1 MELPSDYESRV
12 YAGVLG
18 KLIGVYLGRPFE
30 GWTYQKIMQELGPVQ
45 YYVHEKFNRPL
56 VITDDD
62 VAGTF
67 TFIRALED
75 YALPPDLTSE
85 QIGHC
90 WLNYIIDKRT
100 ILWWGGNGNS
110 TEHTAWLN
118 LKKGIPAPLS
128 GAIETNGKTI
138 AEQIGAQI
146 FIDSWALVAPGQP
159 QLAATLA
166 KKAASVSHDGESVH
180 AAMLWAAMES
190 QAFVCQDIDKLLEC
204 GLSVIPENSAIARL
218 VADVRR
224 WRYEDN
230 DWQVTREKI
239 EEHYGYHKY
248 PSNCHV
254 IPNHALMMMAIL
266 YAPDNFQQAQCI
278 VNTSGWDTDCNAGNV
293 GCLSGIM
300 LGLKGIDEGPDWRG
314 PLADRMLISSA
325 DGGFSIN
332 NAVRITD
339 YLVGLGHQI
348 AGQPRPE
355 PKKAG
360 ALYHFSLPGS
370 VQGFRWLNETHAAP
384 VEVGNEAHDGRQM
397 LSLRYR
403 ALAPGLHA
411 SVTTQTF
418 TPPEI
423 VDMRSYDLM
432 ATPLIYPGQRLQAD
446 VIAPASN
453 TASLNVQLCY
463 RVYDENNC
471 LTPCYGEARTLL
483 PGDTATLSL
492 VIPDCKGQPIG
503 EVGVTLSS
511 HAPFACGQLL
521 IDTMRWDGA
530 PELTLCKPNGENNFW
545 WRAWVNGVDLFSRH
559 YPASFRISK
568 EYEEG
573 LIIHGTRQWT
583 DYRVQSEITLH
594 LGDYGGLAFRVQ
606 GMRRYYAV
614 RILRDGHVQLI
625 RVRDETT
632 RVLAEAA
639 IQDVFERPVAFDI
652 TVKGHRIAATVDGI
666 RLCVE
671 DKEPEAFSDGGVG
684 LLICAGALS
693 TDAIHIDGGCKEQD
707 LMTRSFK

>member
-30 GWTYQKIMQELGPVQ
+30 GWTYQKIMEELGPVE

-159 QLAATLA
+159 ELAATLA

-190 QAFVCQDIDKLLEC
+190 QAFICQDIDKLLEC
-204 GLSVIPENSAIARL
+204 GLSVIPEHSDIARL

-230 DWQVTREKI
+230 DWQVTRQKI

-254 IPNHALMMMAIL
+254 IPNHALMIMAIL
-266 YAPDNFQQAQCI
+266 YTPDNFQQAQCI

-300 LGLKGIDEGPDWRG
+300 LGLKGIDDGPDWRG
-314 PLADRMLISSA
+314 PLADRVLISSA

-348 AGQPRPE
+348 AGLPRPE
-355 PKKAG
+355 AKKAG
-360 ALYHFSLPGS
+360 AQYHFSLPGS
-370 VQGFRWLNETHAAP
+370 VQGFRWLNETNAVP
-384 VEVGNEAHDGRQM
+384 VEVGNEAYEGRQM
-397 LSLRYR
+397 LSLRYPP
-403 ALAPGLHA
+403 LAPGRHA

-446 VIAPASN
+446 VVAPASN

-471 LTPCYGEARTLL
+471 LTPCYGEAQQLL

-511 HAPFACGQLL
+511 HAPFAYGQLL
-521 IDTMRWDGA
+521 VDSMRWDGA
-530 PELTLCKPNGENNFW
+530 PKLTLRKPKGENNFW

-568 EYEEG
+568 EYGEG

-583 DYRVQSEITLH
+583 DYRVRSEITLH
-594 LGDYGGLAFRVQ
+594 LGEYGGLAFRVQ

-614 RILRDGHVQLI
+614 RVLRSGHAQLI

-632 RVLAEAA
+632 CILAETVL
-639 IQDVFERPVAFDI
+639 QDVFERPLTFD
-652 TVKGHRIAATVDGI
+652 TTLKDQSLTATVDGKL
-666 RLCVE
+666 LCAE
-671 DKEPEAFSDGGVG
+671 DNAPGAFCDGGVG

-693 TDAIHIDGGCKEQD
+693 TDAIHLDGGSE
-707 LMTRSFK
+707 

>member
-30 GWTYQKIMQELGPVQ
+30 GWTYQKIMEELGPVE

-159 QLAATLA
+159 ELAATLA

-190 QAFVCQDIDKLLEC
+190 QAFICQDIDKLIEC
-204 GLSVIPENSAIARL
+204 GLSVIPEHSDIARL

-230 DWQVTREKI
+230 DWQVTRQKI

-254 IPNHALMMMAIL
+254 IPNHALMIMAIL

-360 ALYHFSLPGS
+360 AQYHFSLPGS
-370 VQGFRWLNETHAAP
+370 VQGFRCLNETNAVP
-384 VEVGNEAHDGRQM
+384 VEVGNESYEGRQM
-397 LSLRYR
+397 LSLRYPP
-403 ALAPGLHA
+403 LAPGRHA

-471 LTPCYGEARTLL
+471 LTPCYGETQQLL

-521 IDTMRWDGA
+521 IDSMRWDGA
-530 PELTLCKPNGENNFW
+530 PKLTLRKPKGENNFW

-583 DYRVQSEITLH
+583 DYRVRSEITLH
-594 LGDYGGLAFRVQ
+594 LGEYGGLAFRVQ

-614 RILRDGHVQLI
+614 RVLRTGHAQLI
-625 RVRDETT
+625 RVRDDTT
-632 RVLAEAA
+632 GILAETVL
-639 IQDVFERPVAFDI
+639 QDVFERPLTFDI
-652 TVKGHRIAATVDGI
+652 TLKDQSLTATVDGKL
-666 RLCVE
+666 LCAE
-671 DKEPEAFSDGGVG
+671 DNAPGAFCNGGVG

-693 TDAIHIDGGCKEQD
+693 TDAIHIDGGSE
-707 LMTRSFK
+707 